1 MDPMHQMKWK
11 PGPLDTLRG
20 PVFVSATRFTY
31 KHFWHLPP
39 VFSHGL
45 ALRSN
50 WPTIEGAVGMTIAG
64 DLLSKT
70 TFTLSVWR
78 SEDDLRRW
86 ISSPQ
91 HLALMREFRSKLRGS
106 AAVGWATE
114 DFVLADAW
122 TRAMTEVRIKN

>member
-1 MDPMHQMKWK
+1 MRQMKWK
-11 PGPLDTLRG
+11 PGPLGTLCG

-31 KHFWHLPP
+31 KHFWHLWP

-50 WPTIEGAVGMTIAG
+50 WPGTEGAVGMIVAG
-64 DLLSKT
+64 DLLSKST
-70 TFTLSVWR
+70 YTLPVWR

-86 ISSPQ
+86 INSPR
-91 HLALMREFRSKLRGS
+91 HLALMREFRSKLKGS
-106 AAVGWATE
+106 AAVGWTAE

-122 TRAMTEVRIKN
+122 ARAMTEVRIKN